1 MRRSPYTSIQPNET
15 KGIVLS
21 LALHVGVVAATYVSL
36 PFLRKDPPEQA
47 PIILE
52 LVTIDDI
59 TAAPPKPVPVEEP
72 KPAPKQPEPEPV
84 KVADIAPPQPDQMP
98 PPPDFKIKEEPKPE
112 PKKPAPPPQK
122 PKPPEK
128 KKDQWADLQSL
139 VKDLEKKETKKQN
152 QQQAAVPQDQAKVIA
167 PNISDKATMTELDAI
182 RAHIEACWRID
193 PGKEGIDELSAEV
206 RVYINRDG
214 SVQQAQ
220 IVDMGRYFAD
230 SAFRTFAN
238 SARNA
243 VLSCGNIPF
252 SPQRYDT
259 FKDGIVFNFSP
270 QGRVN

>member
-1 MRRSPYTSIQPNET
+1 M
-15 KGIVLS
+15 LS
-21 LALHVGVVAATYVSL
+21 LVLHVGVVLAGYMSF
-36 PFLRKDPPEQA
+36 PFLKKDPPEEA
-47 PIILE
+47 PIIIE
-52 LVTIDDI
+52 MVEIADV

-72 KPAPKQPEPEPV
+72 KPAPKEEMKVEPI
-84 KVADIAPPQPDQMP
+84 KVADMSQPTPDQMP
-98 PPPDFKIKEEPKPE
+98 PPPDFKIQEEPKPKPE
-112 PKKPAPPPQK
+112 PKKPDPPKQQ
-122 PKPPEK
+122 KPPEK

-139 VKDLEKKETKKQN
+139 VKDLEKQDNKKPN
-152 QQQAAVPQDQAKVIA
+152 QQQAAVQPDKAKVIA

-193 PGKEGIDELSAEV
+193 PGKEGIDNLSAEV

-230 SAFRTFAN
+230 STFRTFAN